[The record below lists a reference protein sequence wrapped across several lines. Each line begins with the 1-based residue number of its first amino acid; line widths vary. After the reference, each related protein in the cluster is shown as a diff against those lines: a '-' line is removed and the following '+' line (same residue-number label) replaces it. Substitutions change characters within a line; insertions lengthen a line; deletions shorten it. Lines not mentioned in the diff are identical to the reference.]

1 MRYYKPKFPEVD
13 ELVMVQV
20 RQIAEMGAYV
30 KLVSLCHSHF
40 YNSPRLRPVITL
52 AARV

>member
-1 MRYYKPKFPEVD
+1 MRYYEQRYPEVD

-30 KLVSLCHSHF
+30 KLVHRFLWQLSVPSYSLKPQ
-40 YNSPRLRPVITL
+40 SPS
-52 AARV
+52 